1 MTCRSCGAALTLP
14 VVDLGA
20 APPSNAYRSA
30 AQLGLPERWYPLRVL
45 ACTEC
50 WLVQTAYSPSEELFD
65 PEYAYF
71 SAVSP
76 SWLSHC
82 ERYVEQVVARLGLD
96 RTSHVV
102 EVAANDGYLLQY
114 LVARGIPC
122 LGIEPTASTAAA
134 ARVRGVPILQ
144 AFFGESLATG
154 LAAEGRRADL
164 LIANNVLAHLPDL
177 HDFVRGCV
185 RLLKPQ
191 GVATFEFHH
200 LLRLVQDTQFDTV
213 YHEHYS
219 YLSLTVVQR
228 VFEANGLVI
237 FDVEQVSTHGGSLR
251 VYAQRADT
259 GIRPVADAVRRV
271 SGEEREAGVT
281 TASFYAGFQQATDR
295 VKNRFLG
302 FLLDARAAGR
312 TVAGYGAAAKG
323 CTLINYAGVRPD
335 LLPFV
340 ADRNRAKQGR
350 FLPGSRIPV
359 VDEDHLRKSR
369 PDDVIVFPWNLRD
382 ELTRQL
388 AYVAEWGGRLVC
400 PPDFT

>member
-1 MTCRSCGAALTLP
+1 MTCRSCGAALTHP

-164 LIANNVLAHLPDL
+164 LIANNVLAHVPDL
-177 HDFVRGCV
+177 HDFVRGCA
-185 RLLKPQ
+185 RLLHHQ

-200 LLRLVQDTQFDTV
+200 LLRLVREAQIDTI

-228 VFEANGLVI
+228 IFEANGLVV
-237 FDVEQVSTHGGSLR
+237 FDVEQLPTHGGSLR
-251 VYAQRADT
+251 VYAQRADAAL
-259 GIRPVADAVRRV
+259 RPVEDSVLRV
-271 SGEEREAGVT
+271 AEEERAAGVM
-281 TASFYAGFQQATDR
+281 TASLYAGVQEATDR
-295 VKNRFLG
+295 LKHAFLR

-312 TVAGYGAAAKG
+312 TVAGYGTAAKAS
-323 CTLINYAGVRPD
+323 TLINYAGVRPD

-340 ADRNRAKQGR
+340 ADRSRAKQGL

-359 VDEDHLRKSR
+359 VEEQHVRNAR
-369 PDDVIVFPWNLRD
+369 PDDLIVFPWNLRD

-388 AYVAEWGGRLVC
+388 DYVTEWGGRLVF